1 MRRLFSLAVLGGV
14 VVGGWWLWR
23 RMMEPAASPQWQA
36 MDSPVTEASA
46 VTTPATPSA
55 DATSS
60 KAAESTAKKPTAK
73 KTSAKKSTAKKST
86 AKKSSAKKSTAKK
99 STVKQPAADSN
110 PSSKDAPPSAPGESS
125 HS

>member
-36 MDSPVTEASA
+36 MDSPVTQASA
-46 VTTPATPSA
+46 VTTPATTSA

-60 KAAESTAKKPTAK
+60 KAAESTAKKTTAK
-73 KTSAKKSTAKKST
+73 KTTAKK
-86 AKKSSAKKSTAKK
+86 
-99 STVKQPAADSN
+99 
-110 PSSKDAPPSAPGESS
+110 
-125 HS
+125 

>member
-36 MDSPVTEASA
+36 MDSPVTQASA

-60 KAAESTAKKPTAK
+60 KAAESTAKKT
-73 KTSAKKSTAKKST
+73 TAKKSTAKKST
-86 AKKSSAKKSTAKK
+86 AKKTTAKKSTAK
-99 STVKQPAADSN
+99 QPAADAN
-110 PSSKDAPPSAPGESS
+110 PSPKDSPPSAPGESS